1 MNTKQNFFD
10 HLDGGWG
17 EIIADTYKDAE
28 TTTLD
33 YDIDEEGKKYISF
46 GQRKKKLNDYINVP
60 EGVLYIDYGAFS
72 YCKIKKVIL
81 PKSLKDINN
90 KGFAYCDT
98 IEFVEF
104 NEGLEN
110 IGFQAFYGCDNL
122 KRADFPQ
129 TLINIKSYAFEYAG
143 LEGEITI
150 PESVK
155 KIGTH
160 AFCLCN
166 NLTKIYVKEY
176 NVKNWHKEWNAECP
190 AEIIYY

>member
-1 MNTKQNFFD
+1 MKQKFFD
-10 HLDGGWG
+10 QLDGGWS

-33 YDIDEEGKKYISF
+33 YDIDEYGRKYIDF
-46 GQRKKKLNDYINVP
+46 GQHKKKLKGSVIVP

-72 YCKIKKVIL
+72 YCKIKEVIL
-81 PKSLKDINN
+81 PKSLKFINP
-90 KGFAYCDT
+90 KAFSYCDT

-104 NEGLEN
+104 NEGLER
-110 IGFQAFYGCDNL
+110 IDFQAFFGCRNL

-129 TLINIKSYAFEYAG
+129 TLINIESYAFSFAG

-155 KIGTH
+155 KMGTNV
-160 AFCLCN
+160 FCLCN
-166 NLTKIYVKEY
+166 KLTKIYVKED